1 MKIRVGISPCPND
14 TFIFDHL
21 LHDPELTKK
30 FEIDY
35 SLEDVQTLN
44 QAAIDEKY
52 DVVKISVG
60 AYPLIHHGYQL
71 LHAGGAMGEG
81 VGPLLVQRAEDELLN
96 IENVEVAIP
105 GENTTAHALL
115 NAACP
120 KVGKKVFMPYDKIE
134 SFVLSG
140 SGLGVIIHE
149 NRFTYAER
157 GMRLRM
163 DLGKC
168 WEDQTGSPVPLGAI
182 AIKRS
187 LSHEIQ
193 TQIQSEIVTSI
204 NKSWQR
210 YPKLSEFIRENA
222 QEMNEV
228 VMRKHIELYVTQ
240 YSNDWGDSGRRAIR
254 AFLCQMDPSKNW
266 MSESIFIGS

>member
-1 MKIRVGISPCPND
+1 MKIRLGISPCPND
-14 TFIFDHL
+14 TFIFDHF
-21 LHDPELTKK
+21 LHDQEQTKNI
-30 FEIDY
+30 EIDY

-60 AYPLIHHGYQL
+60 AYPLIHHAYQL

-81 VGPLLVQRAEDELLN
+81 VGPLLVQRTEDQMLN
-96 IENVEVAIP
+96 IENVDVAIP
-105 GENTTAHALL
+105 GKNTTAHALL

-120 KVGKKVFMPYDKIE
+120 VVGRKVFMPYDEIE
-134 SFVLSG
+134 SFVLNG

-187 LSHEIQ
+187 LSDEIQ
-193 TQIQSEIVTSI
+193 TQIQSEIIASI

-210 YPKLSEFIRENA
+210 YPVLSEFIQENA
-222 QEMNEV
+222 QEMNQS

-240 YSNDWGDSGRRAIR
+240 YSNDWGDLGRRAIR
-254 AFLCQMDPSKNW
+254 AFLSQMDPSKKW
-266 MSESIFIGS
+266 MSESIFIGR